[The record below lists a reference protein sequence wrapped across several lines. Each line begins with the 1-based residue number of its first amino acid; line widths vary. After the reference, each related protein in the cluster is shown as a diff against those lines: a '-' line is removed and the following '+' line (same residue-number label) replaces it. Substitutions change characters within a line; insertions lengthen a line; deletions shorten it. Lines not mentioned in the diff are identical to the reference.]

1 MNIGSLLRA
10 FGLDAHRLGP
20 TGGLTYRLLEHDLP
34 RLAGTRKPIVFD
46 IGANKGQ
53 TIELMLRTFERPV
66 IYSFEPSASLAS
78 MLQARFASRGVVVES
93 LAMGSQVGERSF
105 IHYANNEL
113 SSFLEVSSNS
123 GNPFAKAEE
132 AQRQRVQ
139 ISTVDHYINEKKIN
153 AIDILKIDTQGFE
166 LEVLEG
172 ASGII
177 SGAGI
182 NVIQVEIL
190 FEKLYEGQCTAGKLI
205 DWLGERNYLPVTFY
219 ESVRT
224 GLSMSWATACFV
236 RPSLPAEE

>member
-10 FGLDAHRLGP
+10 VGFDAHRLGP

-34 RLAGTRKPIVFD
+34 RLAGTRSPTVFD

-53 TIELMLRTFERPV
+53 TIELMLRVFDKPV

-78 MLQARFASRGVVVES
+78 VLQVQFASRGVVVES

-105 IHYANNEL
+105 IQYTDNEL

-123 GNPFAKAEE
+123 ENPFAKVEE
-132 AQRQRVQ
+132 AQRQRVP
-139 ISTVDHYINEKKIN
+139 ISTVDHYTSEKRIN
-153 AIDILKIDTQGFE
+153 AIDILKIDTQGFD
-166 LEVLEG
+166 LEVLKG

-182 NVIQVEIL
+182 KLIQVEIL
-190 FEKLYEGQCTAGKLI
+190 FEKLYEGQCTAGQLI
-205 DWLGERNYLPVTFY
+205 DWLGERHYLPVTFY

-224 GLSMSWATACFV
+224 GPTMSWATACFA
-236 RPSLPAEE
+236 RTTTAG